1 MTTANAV
8 NSPEKIQKT
17 MNEFERQQQLMELQE
32 EMLDELLEDDSDE
45 EEAEE
50 VIDKVFDAIGIEL
63 NSKLVSAPK
72 TQLVKEKSEVKAKG
86 NKQEDAELTALLNS
100 L

>member
-1 MTTANAV
+1 
-8 NSPEKIQKT
+8 
-17 MNEFERQQQLMELQE
+17 MNEYERQQQLMELQE
-32 EMLDELLEDDSDE
+32 EMLDELLDDPSDE

-50 VIDKVFDAIGIEL
+50 VIDEVFDAIGIEL

-72 TQLVKEKSEVKAKG
+72 TKMGEKQTAVKSD
-86 NKQEDAELTALLNS
+86 EDAELTALLHS